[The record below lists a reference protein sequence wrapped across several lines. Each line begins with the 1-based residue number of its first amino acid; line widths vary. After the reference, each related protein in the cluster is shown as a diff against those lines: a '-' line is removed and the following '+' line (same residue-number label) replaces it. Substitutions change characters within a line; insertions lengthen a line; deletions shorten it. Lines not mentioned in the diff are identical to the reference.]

1 MDNKVIVLVTIILMC
16 LNCQKCQQFHNFSRI
31 GMPSRISKIAL
42 WRCSLNVFVIV
53 LVSVFVFVI
62 VFFVGHVMSPN
73 QSEQMSE
80 RSQVFKMKVFSKSL
94 CLRFFVGQVM
104 FFYYTDQMS
113 QRSQI
118 SKIAL
123 WRCSLNVFVFFV
135 GQVMFSHQ
143 SEQISQRSQVCSK
156 IKRGAGLF
164 SINWVKNHKFVLHAS
179 HPLRL
184 PSLLLPCFFR
194 LVSTW
199 VLLK

>member
-1 MDNKVIVLVTIILMC
+1 MYLSLSWSLCLSLSLYFLLVTSC
-16 LNCQKCQQFHNFSRI
+16 LLINLSKCLKDHKSLR
-31 GMPSRISKIAL
+31 
-42 WRCSLNVFVIV
+42 WRCSLK
-53 LVSVFVFVI
+53 VFVFV
-62 VFFVGHVMSPN
+62 FF
-73 QSEQMSE
+73 
-80 RSQVFKMKVFSKSL
+80 
-94 CLRFFVGQVM
+94 GQVM

-156 IKRGAGLF
+156 IKRGAGLY
-164 SINWVKNHKFVLHAS
+164 SINWVTNHKFVLHAS